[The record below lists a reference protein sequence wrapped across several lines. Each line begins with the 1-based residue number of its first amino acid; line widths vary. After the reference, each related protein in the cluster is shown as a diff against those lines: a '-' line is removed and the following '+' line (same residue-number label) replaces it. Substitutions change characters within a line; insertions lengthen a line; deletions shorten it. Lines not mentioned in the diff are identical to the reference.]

1 MKNIKFARRMQ
12 DPEPSII
19 REMLKLSLD
28 PNYISFA
35 GGDPDPAFF
44 PIAEILSFNKKI
56 DDDCNILFQYSISE
70 GNELLRKQIIK
81 YIKEWGIIADLDNI
95 IITSGGQQGL
105 DLTGKLFIEE
115 GDLIAVEGPT
125 YMGAINAF
133 KQYMPK
139 FDTIEMDDEGIRVEK
154 IKKRIEKGYRYKF
167 IYVIPD
173 FQNPTGKTMSY
184 NRRKELLELARENDI
199 IIIEDNPY
207 YSLRFEGDSIPPLK
221 AMDDSGNVVIIGSFS
236 KVICPAN
243 RVGWICADRRII
255 EKYVIA
261 KQAADIHTNELA
273 QLQTAHYLE
282 NYSLKEHLDTIRTAY
297 KEKKDAMISSIRK
310 YFPSYIKYTN
320 PQGGLF
326 VWLTLP
332 EDWTGEDIMNECI
345 KEKVTIIPGS
355 RFFADESKRN
365 NIRLSYAT
373 MDIDSIEEGIKRIAK
388 AFKEFERGKS

>member
-1 MKNIKFARRMQ
+1 MENIKFAKRMENA
-12 DPEPSII
+12 EPSII

-28 PNYISFA
+28 PSYISFA
-35 GGDPDPAFF
+35 GGDPDPEFF
-44 PIAEILSFNKKI
+44 PIPQILSYNKNI
-56 DDDCNILFQYSISE
+56 IGESNILFQYSISE

-81 YIKEWGIIADLDNI
+81 YIKNWGIEANLDNLI
-95 IITSGGQQGL
+95 ISSGGQQGL

-115 GDLIAVEGPT
+115 GDTIGVEGPT

-133 KQYMPK
+133 NQYMPK
-139 FDTIEMDDEGIRVEK
+139 FDIIDMDDEGINVKE
-154 IKKRIEKGYRYKF
+154 IEKKINNGYKYKF

-184 NRRKELLELARENDI
+184 NRRKELVKLAKENDI

-207 YSLRFEGDSIPPLK
+207 YSLRFEGENIPPIKSL
-221 AMDDSGNVVIIGSFS
+221 DDSGNVIFIGSFS

-243 RVGWICADRRII
+243 RIGWICADSNII
-255 EKYVIA
+255 KKYVIA
-261 KQAADIHTNELA
+261 KQAADIHSNELG

-282 NYSLKEHLDTIRTAY
+282 NYPIDEHLTTIRNAY
-297 KEKKDAMISSIRK
+297 KEKKDAMINAIK
-310 YFPSYIKYTN
+310 KHFPGHIKYTN

-332 EDWTGEDIMNECI
+332 EDWVGEDIMNKCI
-345 KEKVTIIPGS
+345 EERVTIIPGS
-355 RFFADESKRN
+355 RFFADTYGKLN

-373 MDIDSIEEGIKRIAK
+373 MDKDSIEEGIKRI
-388 AFKEFERGKS
+388 GKVLKRI